1 LPNPNLGDPPTAA
14 LTIPVLTSV
23 VGLGAALAVEMVT
36 GMEASAQVGRA
47 GREGSIAERPS

>member
-1 LPNPNLGDPPTAA
+1 VD
-14 LTIPVLTSV
+14 TSV
-23 VGLGAALAVEMVT
+23 VGLGAALAGEMVT